1 MTDAELEETIAEQE
15 PELDEEL
22 EQLIADLVERLE
34 AAPEGSAE
42 HRFVERQLA
51 GLVDTREL
59 AQPILE
65 DMGLFMNG
73 LRSGLR

>member
-1 MTDAELEETIAEQE
+1 MTDAELLDEE
-15 PELDEEL
+15 PERDEEL
-22 EQLIADLVERLE
+22 EQLIADLVERMN
-34 AAPEGSAE
+34 AAPEGSPE

-73 LRSGLR
+73 LRSGL